1 MSRGLSA
8 SAEFLV
14 HCTIYACFPGQCAT
28 VSVYWFIGMG
38 VCTRYLKLTWTD
50 LNQIFKVENLSAW
63 ECAGFLL
70 AHSGNGYCC
79 HQAMKMGNA
88 IVYANKNG

>member
-8 SAEFLV
+8 IAEFLYIV
-14 HCTIYACFPGQCAT
+14 LFMLVSPRQCAT

-50 LNQIFKVENLSAW
+50 LNQISKVENLSAW

-70 AHSGNGYCC
+70 AHSGNG
-79 HQAMKMGNA
+79 
-88 IVYANKNG
+88 